1 MKKIIYKINDK
12 ITLEEIAPFFTQMDR
27 EARKEL
33 YFSVRNPYKEINA
46 LKYSDMI
53 TAKEYKECPICER
66 KCKDKIFSVGHL
78 RDMVKGINC
87 PKCKGSG
94 KVGDLIGIARI
105 VSDKNYYFYLTDIM
119 VIPIMRKQG
128 IATEM
133 IKRAIKYCKSKGFI
147 KIFLV
152 PAKGLE
158 KFYGKFGFKISKYP
172 QMVILQKG
180 IHNG

>member
-1 MKKIIYKINDK
+1 MKNLIYKINDK
-12 ITLEEIAPFFTQMDR
+12 VTMKEIKSFFNKMDKKT
-27 EARKEL
+27 RKEL

-46 LKYSDMI
+46 IKNSDII
-53 TAKEYKECPICER
+53 TARIKKVCLFCNQKAYKIGEIRDCS
-66 KCKDKIFSVGHL
+66 KCNN
-78 RDMVKGINC
+78 KGEIIE
-87 PKCKGSG
+87 
-94 KVGDLIGIARI
+94 LIGIARI
-105 VSDKNYYFYLTDIM
+105 VSDKNYYFYATDFM
-119 VIPIMRKQG
+119 VIPEMRKQR

-133 IKRAIKYCKSKGFI
+133 MKRVIKYCKKKGFI

-158 KFYGKFGFKISKYP
+158 KFYGKFGFKVSEYP